1 MKKIYFLLLV
11 GLMLSTFVP
20 AQVNNYLFAGS
31 SGTFTSLVGGTL
43 STAVGDDGTQT
54 SIPIGFTFM
63 YNGTTF
69 TTFGI
74 STNGAMQLGATAP
87 GFSNALVSNTNVI
100 APLWD
105 DNNMTGGTI
114 TYATTGAVGAR
125 ILTIEWTNMHVGGT
139 GSTTNP
145 TITLQVLLYETNGM
159 VQIIYGAT
167 SGALLSTTASI
178 GISGAVGNFLSVTP
192 LSPPNTS
199 TVSSVTENSTISSA
213 VNFPSGT
220 TYTFT
225 PPPPC
230 SGTPTG
236 GTTLASLLTVCSG
249 TTTVLSLSGAT
260 SGVSG
265 LAYQWQSSPD
275 NIIPYTNI
283 GSAISSTYTATVVAN
298 IWYRCV
304 VTCTN
309 SSAFANSVPVQV
321 TLLLNA
327 TPTDQPTGL
336 ILAPL
341 ATAINGSFT
350 AAAGTPSGYL
360 VVRYAAGASPTNPV
374 NGTVYSAGNSLGAG
388 RVVASSA
395 TTTFSATGIAG
406 NYDFYVYSFNTT
418 TCPTAPTYRTASPLT
433 GTQATILSG
442 TFSGSYTINP
452 DAPVSATNFITWT
465 DAFSAL
471 NLLGVT
477 GPTTFTVTGTA
488 ATVNFNEGN
497 LLLGG
502 PYISGVPSSL
512 LLPTLSV
519 TNTLSFVAGP
529 GKTINMRGTGV
540 STTIDYVFRLQGVDY
555 VTFDGINIID
565 IGATI
570 TTQFEFGYVIGNSS
584 NSDGAN
590 NNTIKNF
597 SATLLLANTGQANG
611 PYGVLVQNGTA
622 LIAALG
628 TTGTYASRNNNNKI
642 QNFTINGAKRGVSF
656 SGLLMPAY
664 DEGNEVSGNVFTSA
678 TGGTWVG
685 GSRITN
691 GGGSTSGT
699 DWGVGIDGQKNLKV
713 FNLQID
719 NFTET
724 SASPA
729 LSGIH
734 FGTAAST
741 SLGSEDAQI
750 YNCVIHNFQ
759 NNLSLASG
767 VIGIRASGATIHTM
781 KIYNN
786 AIYDLRA
793 PIATGANVVV
803 GGLLTSSGTGTK
815 IELYNNSVNL
825 PGALAAAGISKGFAF
840 GLASAV
846 ISAKNNAINFG
857 TTGGGATGGV
867 IAFDFGATA
876 PTLLDFSSNIYNVGT
891 PSATRRVAVYGS
903 ANRAALIDWQST
915 MATPSEGV
923 DQRTGYGNPGF
934 VSTTD
939 INYGASNSVENSGV
953 PVSGLSTANDI
964 LGVARS
970 LTTPDLGVF
979 EGNFSTGFV
988 DVAASGILIAPL
1000 ENRGSQAAE
1009 VRVMISDNVNTAAN
1023 ITARLWY
1030 RLGVA
1035 GIFTAL
1041 PPDVAPAGNN
1051 NGEYRWGASLRA
1063 LPVGTYQYYIIAK
1076 DAANNY
1082 FADPTMIPAAVSP
1095 GFASVP
1101 DPNWAGAN
1109 PFPSAGVNTFQ
1120 VNGAPLAG
1128 GTYNVGTTE
1137 TYASLTAVAA
1147 ELSTRPISGN
1157 VIFEL
1162 TNNYTGAGEVY
1173 PIVFNQPSY
1182 TAAGPLTITI
1192 RPAASVVA
1200 ERVTSGDPGASNAL
1214 ILLDG
1219 MRDMTLDGRPGG
1231 TGSSILWRITNARD
1245 GVGALIGP
1253 AFALQNDALRNS
1265 LKYLTIQSNSNT
1277 GNAGVINMLSTY
1289 FGGKGNSFNTIDHC
1303 DIGAN
1308 TAGALVVPPNPIR
1321 GIAAVGGG
1329 TNSYNNGN
1337 TYSNNNIHDVHSL
1350 ASNPVGIFV
1359 AGETGVTITGNSI
1372 YQTAARSGWAAF
1384 GLGIAVNGATGPGI
1398 NISNNFIGGSA
1409 PLCAGGPMTI
1419 SANTTVF
1426 YAIQVNPGLY
1436 TSASTISGNTITNMN
1451 LTTANTTSNSISAC
1465 GINPATNSNQY
1476 PLTITNNIIG
1486 STSVDALSSPAIVF
1500 TSASTAA
1507 PSIFSGIFTGVSGTS
1522 NISNN
1527 QIGGVKLLTT
1537 GTGTTGFIGIQH
1549 QTAGV
1554 SGNIDNNLIGSLAT
1568 ANNIVQNTNAQIVG
1582 ISQSSTVSNPSIS
1595 NNTIANLLYNAT
1607 VGGSSQTFTGIS
1619 GSGSAP
1625 LTIVGNSIS
1634 DVVGNNHG
1642 SLTGI
1647 SMTSSGIGTVIRGN
1661 TIRNFTINP
1670 QVPTTAMTVQGIST
1684 SSSSSTGVIEKN
1696 VIHSL
1701 INGSTSTGANLYGT
1715 NNQFGSNWTYSNNMI
1730 SLGNG
1735 SNGDITIRGIYDFAS
1750 PTSGTGGINYY
1761 YNTVSITGA
1770 AAAGVTNTYAYY
1782 NADGSGNGLKTFRNN
1797 IFSNNRTSGTG
1808 MGYAVAHPGSV
1819 VNASISSNYNDLFS
1833 ATTVAQ
1839 WQGTAASNNYSYA
1852 GWQAITG
1859 GDANGTSALPVFVS
1873 VSDMH
1878 LSTTAGSNWCLNGSG
1893 IVIPLITTDVDGNVR
1908 SVGVA
1913 PVGPD
1918 MGADEFVAIGADI
1931 ATPASQTV
1939 CSANAITTIVLSGG
1953 AISYSWTR
1961 DNTVS
1966 ATGIAASGTGNID
1979 GTLTNTTTSP
1989 VTVTFTITPLNAN
2002 GCASPSGT
2010 FTTSVLV
2017 NPTATA
2023 VATPASQTIC
2033 SATAITTIAIT
2044 GNAVAGVVYNW
2055 TRDNTVAVTGI
2066 ATSGAGDISGTLTN
2080 TTTAPVT
2087 VTFTITPTA
2096 NSCAGAAI
2104 TATVLVNPTATAV
2117 ATPSS
2122 QTVCSATAI
2131 TTIVLSGNAVAGVVY
2146 NWTRDNTVAA
2156 TGIATSGAGDISG
2169 TLTNTTIA
2177 PVTVTFTITPTAN
2190 GCAGAAITATVLVNP
2205 TATVV
2210 ATPASQTVCSATAI
2224 TTIVLSGNAV
2234 AGVVYNWTRDNTAAV
2249 TGIAASGAGDI
2260 SGTLTN
2266 TTASA
2271 VTVTFTITPTAN
2283 GCAGAAITATVL
2295 VNPTPTA
2302 IATPASQTVC
2312 SGTPISTIAITGN
2325 AVAGVVY
2332 NWTRDNTVT
2341 ATGIA
2346 ASGAGDIT
2354 GTLTNATASAVTVT
2368 FTITPTAN
2376 GCPGTPITATVIVNA
2391 LPVINST
2398 QVEPTTCASADGSID
2413 ITVSGAAGPYT
2424 YAWTGSGVIP
2434 INEDQ
2439 INLTVGSYS
2448 VTVTA
2453 ANGCTATANFAL
2465 AGPGGC
2471 SICPTIPNL
2480 TTVPSGSACAGNNV
2494 IFTASGLTD
2503 MGTTYGIIFK
2513 YSVAALANPY
2523 SGGTVIV
2530 TVPNGSLTSGHTIA
2544 TANYASIP
2552 AGTYNVYAILTPTPV
2567 DPVCRPA
2574 ALVNLSIG
2582 AMPDV
2587 NQPADQAVCNTTTT
2601 APVNFTGSV
2610 PGTIFNW
2617 INNNASIGLAASGT
2631 GNIASFTATNASNAP
2646 VVATITVTPTLVSTG
2661 ASNITNFNYTGTLQN
2676 WTVPVGVTSI
2686 TINAAGAE
2694 GGLVTSF
2701 GGPFPGGKGATMTGT
2716 FSVTPGNTLNIIVGG
2731 KGNPD
2736 PTSSGGGGG
2745 SGVNLGGTALI
2756 VAGGGAGIDYQ
2767 EPSYAGINAVTTN
2780 NGVIGSNSGGVG
2792 GAAGTDGGDIVYGSV
2807 HISRGGRGWNFGNN
2821 GSFGLNGVS
2830 SNTTTTNGTWGLG
2843 GGGGS
2848 VGIGFCNCGG
2858 GGGGYSGGGSGNI
2871 NASGGGGGSFN
2882 SGTAQVNTAGIW
2894 TGDGVVSISYFSTI
2908 TCTGT
2913 PKTFTITVNPTPN
2926 AVATPASQTIC
2937 SGTNITTIALTS
2949 AVSGTTYNWTR
2960 DNSVTVT
2967 GIAASGGG
2975 NISGLLT
2982 NTTAAPITVTFTIT
2996 PTANG
3001 CPGAPITAT
3010 VLVNPTPNA
3019 VATPASQTICSAATI
3034 TSIVLSGNVAGT
3046 VYNWSRDNSVTVT
3059 GIAASGTGN
3068 ISGSL
3073 TNTTNA
3079 PVTVTFTITPT
3090 ANGCLGAAITATV
3103 LVNPTPNAI
3112 ATPVSQFVCSG
3123 NPIAGIILSG
3133 NVAGTVYNWTRDNIV
3148 TVTGIAASGAGNI
3161 SGTFINTTAAPIT
3174 VTFTITPTA
3183 NGCPGAP
3190 ITATVL
3196 VNPLPAASISYT
3208 GSPYCSGDLIALV
3221 TRTGTVGGTYSSTPG
3236 LTINAVTGTVTPNT
3250 STPGIY
3256 TVTYFIAA
3264 SGGCVSFTTTTT
3276 ITITQNPNAT
3286 IFYSGTP
3293 YCQNAGTAN
3302 VTRFGTPGGTYSST
3316 AGLIINASTGAV
3328 NLAASTP
3335 GTYIVS
3341 YTIAASGGC
3350 GVTVTTTNITITVAP
3365 VANISYTGSPY
3376 CSNAGT
3382 ATVIQTGTTGGT
3394 YSSTVGLSINSVTG
3408 AIALGSSI
3416 PGSYTVTY
3424 TIAASG
3430 GCAVYATTTT
3440 ITISALPAA
3449 TISYAGSPY
3458 CQNAG
3463 TVSVTRTG
3471 TAGGTYS
3478 STVGLTLNASTGDV
3492 NIATSTTGIYTVTYT
3507 LAAGGG
3513 CPVVTSTTSITITT
3527 LPSATI
3533 SYAGNPYC
3541 QTAGTAI
3548 VTRTGTAG
3556 GVFSSTAGLTLN
3568 ASTGDVT
3575 LGTST
3580 PATYTVTYTLAAGG
3594 GCPAVTATASITVN
3608 SLSTAATTANTSAA
3622 AICGPGTVSLSVTGG
3637 SLGSGASWKWYSGSC
3652 GGTLVGIGA
3661 TLNVTVNNTTT
3672 YFVRAEGTC
3681 NTTTCASVTIT
3692 VNVQP
3697 TISLTATA
3705 PTSLFPYQTSTL
3717 TATVS
3722 PSNATNT
3729 TVWYRNGN
3737 VIPGATGLS
3746 LVAGVDALGLYTVR
3760 TTTTAG
3766 CTALS
3771 NSILIKDTANS
3782 RMFITPNPNNGQ
3794 FKVLFYAG
3802 GIIQYGFNRRL
3813 LIFAENGQ
3821 KVFDRSYPITGPWSS
3836 MDINARHLP
3845 KGIYVVMLAD
3855 AFGNEVLAT
3864 GRVVIQ

>member
-125 ILTIEWTNMHVGGT
+125 ILTIEWTNMHVGGS

-145 TITLQVLLYETNGM
+145 TITLQVLLYEANGM

-225 PPPPC
+225 PPPAC
-230 SGTPTG
+230 VTPVGQATG
-236 GTTLASLLTVCSG
+236 LVLTT
-249 TTTVLSLSGAT
+249 
-260 SGVSG
+260 
-265 LAYQWQSSPD
+265 
-275 NIIPYTNI
+275 
-283 GSAISSTYTATVVAN
+283 ISS
-298 IWYRCV
+298 
-304 VTCTN
+304 
-309 SSAFANSVPVQV
+309 SQ
-321 TLLLNA
+321 
-327 TPTDQPTGL
+327 
-336 ILAPL
+336 
-341 ATAINGSFT
+341 INGSFT
-350 AAAGTPSGYL
+350 PTAADGYL
-360 VVRYAAGASPTNPV
+360 IVRYPAGSATTIPV
-374 NGTVYSAGNSLGAG
+374 NATTYTAGNSLGLG
-388 RVVASSA
+388 KVVSSSA
-395 TTTFSATGIAG
+395 LTTFSATGLAPIT
-406 NYDFYVYSFNTT
+406 NYDFYVYSYNNLVCSGAPAYNVSSPTTGSQITNPIGNIVSTGVGGLWSAPATWVGGIVPDGGDNATIVDGATVTIDMNPTVTNLTVGGGASGILEFEQTTARTLTVSGNALIGSGATFRSNAAGTVITHALSIAGNLTNNGTIDFSTNTNTAGARITFTGAADASFDCSGATLTDLQQTSGITLNKGTSNAPTLNFTPGVSGTHTVLGANAVGFLTITNGTFKINGTNTFSNPVFNTAAYIVAAAGGIWLNNANAT
-418 TCPTAPTYRTASPLT
+418 IVGLTASPTMSGLLRMT
-433 GTQATILSG
+433 SGVFNVGTSAGNAMGGATTSNFIIEGG
-442 TFSGSYTINP
+442 TMNFSGRLLVSSAAPCSFNMSAGIINVTTVGNASSASPGFGFTSTSSFFTMSGGTINLVQASTGATP
-452 DAPVSATNFITWT
+452 QDYQVSSVPNISGGT
-465 DAFSAL
+465 L
-471 NLLGVT
+471 NI
-477 GPTTFTVTGTA
+477 GTA
-488 ATVNFNEGN
+488 ATATNFNFRIQGAIPSVIVDNTTNAKTATLSASTIVYGDLTINTGTSWNHNATTGFTAQIHGN
-497 LLLGG
+497 VVNNGSIVG
-502 PYISGVPSSL
+502 TAASSRFDFI
-512 LLPTLSV
+512 SV
-519 TNTLSFVAGP
+519 TNTARAYSGTGTFGTAAVPFAGVGVGLINTGNVTLSAPILANRYNLF
-529 GKTINMRGTGV
+529 RGTFINSSAQITIGAPANVTTQVVQRGSGGSTAGAFDSAPTFNIGTGGLVLIYAAATTMTNTGV
-540 STTIDYVFRLQGVDY
+540 EIPASRSVFQVSIGNLNGTTLVGGPLAITGFLQFTGGNFISSPANLPTVTSSATGSITGFSAASYVVGPLARTFLASLAGASTYDFPVGTATTYN
-555 VTFDGINIID
+555 NIQMQPTTTASASLAVAQWQASTGPSGGTSD
-565 IGATI
+565 GATI
-570 TTQFEFGYVIGNSS
+570 TSLDPVKFWSGQINANAASFTSTLYKITDGGLSANSRMAQSATQAGVYAAISPAPVASVLTSTARSTLNFIQIGSIGTTISGVKTICASGCDYTSLTAAGGAFADINSKVVNGDITLQIAGDIIIEDGTNVLNEFTSPHTLLIKPTGVPRAVSGTATAGLIRLNGADRVIIDGSLGSTVNTVCPAVSASRDLTITNTNAGSSSAVVWIQTALLGPNPAQNNTVMNCNIVGTASLSTGTLIGIGSGSSTLSASSLGTNNHNINIINNNISKTQIGIYSVGISAASKNQGSIINQNLINTLAPNNVTTIGIMVGFLNNGTISGNNVSGMAQTSFSFDASGINVGFTSSGFSTTSPGTQECTNMTITNNVIGSVVMTGTGSAVGLGLAASS
-584 NSDGAN
+584 LGTNLIA
-590 NNTIKNF
+590 NNTI
-597 SATLLLANTGQANG
+597 S
-611 PYGVLVQNGTA
+611 GVDGNGTFGDFSSGLVIGGA
-622 LIAALG
+622 IGSVTNVYNNTVSLQGTITG
-628 TTGTYASRNNNNKI
+628 TTAASQVASCLSIIASGIPPVIDIKNNIFSNTQAGNAGATARFTAITTNYGSGFQMSAITSNNNDLYAAGAGPGTYAI
-642 QNFTINGAKRGVSF
+642 GQTVSNTV
-656 SGLLMPAY
+656 GPLHTTLA
-664 DEGNEVSGNVFTSA
+664 NWQAA
-678 TGGTWVG
+678 TGK
-685 GSRITN
+685 
-691 GGGSTSGT
+691 
-699 DWGVGIDGQKNLKV
+699 D
-713 FNLQID
+713 
-719 NFTET
+719 
-724 SASPA
+724 
-729 LSGIH
+729 
-734 FGTAAST
+734 AAS
-741 SLGSEDAQI
+741 
-750 YNCVIHNFQ
+750 
-759 NNLSLASG
+759 
-767 VIGIRASGATIHTM
+767 
-781 KIYNN
+781 K
-786 AIYDLRA
+786 
-793 PIATGANVVV
+793 NV
-803 GGLLTSSGTGTK
+803 
-815 IELYNNSVNL
+815 L
-825 PGALAAAGISKGFAF
+825 P
-840 GLASAV
+840 V
-846 ISAKNNAINFG
+846 
-857 TTGGGATGGV
+857 
-867 IAFDFGATA
+867 
-876 PTLLDFSSNIYNVGT
+876 
-891 PSATRRVAVYGS
+891 
-903 ANRAALIDWQST
+903 
-915 MATPSEGV
+915 
-923 DQRTGYGNPGF
+923 F

-939 INYGASNSVENSGV
+939 LH
-953 PVSGLSTANDI
+953 LSTA
-964 LGVARS
+964 
-970 LTTPDLGVF
+970 
-979 EGNFSTGFV
+979 
-988 DVAASGILIAPL
+988 
-1000 ENRGSQAAE
+1000 
-1009 VRVMISDNVNTAAN
+1009 
-1023 ITARLWY
+1023 
-1030 RLGVA
+1030 
-1035 GIFTAL
+1035 
-1041 PPDVAPAGNN
+1041 
-1051 NGEYRWGASLRA
+1051 
-1063 LPVGTYQYYIIAK
+1063 
-1076 DAANNY
+1076 
-1082 FADPTMIPAAVSP
+1082 
-1095 GFASVP
+1095 
-1101 DPNWAGAN
+1101 AGA
-1109 PFPSAGVNTFQ
+1109 
-1120 VNGAPLAG
+1120 
-1128 GTYNVGTTE
+1128 
-1137 TYASLTAVAA
+1137 
-1147 ELSTRPISGN
+1147 
-1157 VIFEL
+1157 
-1162 TNNYTGAGEVY
+1162 
-1173 PIVFNQPSY
+1173 
-1182 TAAGPLTITI
+1182 
-1192 RPAASVVA
+1192 
-1200 ERVTSGDPGASNAL
+1200 
-1214 ILLDG
+1214 
-1219 MRDMTLDGRPGG
+1219 
-1231 TGSSILWRITNARD
+1231 
-1245 GVGALIGP
+1245 
-1253 AFALQNDALRNS
+1253 
-1265 LKYLTIQSNSNT
+1265 
-1277 GNAGVINMLSTY
+1277 
-1289 FGGKGNSFNTIDHC
+1289 
-1303 DIGAN
+1303 
-1308 TAGALVVPPNPIR
+1308 
-1321 GIAAVGGG
+1321 
-1329 TNSYNNGN
+1329 
-1337 TYSNNNIHDVHSL
+1337 
-1350 ASNPVGIFV
+1350 
-1359 AGETGVTITGNSI
+1359 
-1372 YQTAARSGWAAF
+1372 
-1384 GLGIAVNGATGPGI
+1384 
-1398 NISNNFIGGSA
+1398 
-1409 PLCAGGPMTI
+1409 
-1419 SANTTVF
+1419 
-1426 YAIQVNPGLY
+1426 
-1436 TSASTISGNTITNMN
+1436 
-1451 LTTANTTSNSISAC
+1451 
-1465 GINPATNSNQY
+1465 
-1476 PLTITNNIIG
+1476 
-1486 STSVDALSSPAIVF
+1486 
-1500 TSASTAA
+1500 
-1507 PSIFSGIFTGVSGTS
+1507 
-1522 NISNN
+1522 
-1527 QIGGVKLLTT
+1527 
-1537 GTGTTGFIGIQH
+1537 
-1549 QTAGV
+1549 
-1554 SGNIDNNLIGSLAT
+1554 
-1568 ANNIVQNTNAQIVG
+1568 
-1582 ISQSSTVSNPSIS
+1582 
-1595 NNTIANLLYNAT
+1595 
-1607 VGGSSQTFTGIS
+1607 
-1619 GSGSAP
+1619 
-1625 LTIVGNSIS
+1625 
-1634 DVVGNNHG
+1634 
-1642 SLTGI
+1642 
-1647 SMTSSGIGTVIRGN
+1647 
-1661 TIRNFTINP
+1661 
-1670 QVPTTAMTVQGIST
+1670 
-1684 SSSSSTGVIEKN
+1684 
-1696 VIHSL
+1696 
-1701 INGSTSTGANLYGT
+1701 
-1715 NNQFGSNWTYSNNMI
+1715 
-1730 SLGNG
+1730 
-1735 SNGDITIRGIYDFAS
+1735 
-1750 PTSGTGGINYY
+1750 
-1761 YNTVSITGA
+1761 
-1770 AAAGVTNTYAYY
+1770 
-1782 NADGSGNGLKTFRNN
+1782 
-1797 IFSNNRTSGTG
+1797 
-1808 MGYAVAHPGSV
+1808 
-1819 VNASISSNYNDLFS
+1819 
-1833 ATTVAQ
+1833 
-1839 WQGTAASNNYSYA
+1839 
-1852 GWQAITG
+1852 
-1859 GDANGTSALPVFVS
+1859 
-1873 VSDMH
+1873 
-1878 LSTTAGSNWCLNGSG
+1878 NWCLNGTGSA
-1893 IVIPLITTDVDGNVR
+1893 VSVTDDIDCQVR
-1908 SVGVA
+1908 NN
-1913 PVGPD
+1913 PPD
-1918 MGADEFVAIGADI
+1918 MGADEFTAVGTADI

-1966 ATGIAASGTGNID
+1966 ATGIAASGTGNIG
-1979 GTLTNTTTSP
+1979 GTLTNITTSP

-2055 TRDNTVAVTGI
+2055 TRDNTVAATGI

-2117 ATPSS
+2117 ATPAS
-2122 QTVCSATAI
+2122 QTVCSASPI
-2131 TTIVLSGNAVAGVVY
+2131 TTIALTGNAVAGVVY

-2169 TLTNTTIA
+2169 TLTNTTTA

-2205 TATVV
+2205 TATAV

-2234 AGVVYNWTRDNTAAV
+2234 AGVVYNWTRDNTVAV

-2266 TTASA
+2266 TTTAPI
-2271 VTVTFTITPTAN
+2271 TVTFTITPTAN

-2325 AVAGVVY
+2325 AVSGVVY

-2523 SGGTVIV
+2523 SGGTVIA
-2530 TVPNGSLTSGHTIA
+2530 TVPNGSLTSGQTIA

-2792 GAAGTDGGDIVYGSV
+2792 GAAGTDGGDIVYGTA
-2807 HISRGGRGWNFGNN
+2807 ISRGGRGWNFGNN

-2830 SNTTTTNGTWGLG
+2830 SQTTTTNGTWGLG

-2848 VGIGFCNCGG
+2848 VGWGDCNCGG

-3580 PATYTVTYTLAAGG
+3580 PGTYTVTYTLAAGG

-3652 GGTLVGIGA
+3652 GGTLVGTGA